1 MAKTVKKTKT
11 SSDAAA
17 EAALQNRPTKHYCN
31 SPKCP
36 TPHAPILLKDL
47 QPAGQPRK
55 PMKMYHKAC
64 YKAL

>member
-17 EAALQNRPTKHYCN
+17 EAALQNRPTKHFCN
-31 SPKCP
+31 SPKCKMP
-36 TPHAPILLKDL
+36 RERILLKDL

-55 PMKMYHKAC
+55 SMKMYHKSC